1 MNTIKR
7 HITLLLILIWHFSF
21 AQQFTN
27 YTTKEGLPSNH
38 VYKMTQDV
46 KGFIWIATDKGL
58 VKYNGTD
65 FKKITTKNG
74 LANNDV
80 WELYPTPDGKV
91 WYLSKTSKL
100 GYIENDSVH
109 AFESEEK
116 GEIFNPILSS
126 QVGNEIFLTSTN
138 KTHVLKDKKWRL
150 LQESKL
156 ISLEAVRYLKHPTV
170 SYFKTTRLLDS
181 LIIQDKNNSIIKKYD
196 FKNVLK
202 KIHIRGQITDS
213 LFYWV
218 NDKQYNIINLNTLEL
233 YKRTF
238 KDEIGIEKS
247 KHVRLNLI
255 NNQIQISGEG
265 FVGVLDK
272 DLHIKQ
278 TYYIPS
284 NLKAHFGFID
294 KIGSIW
300 ISTFTNGI
308 YQLPIEKQDVNYC
321 LVDKSVTNINY
332 VNNKIIANVFN
343 KGFYKYDTLQRKF
356 VPYIKEGSYNYNAT
370 FIEELGTEYYIS
382 KRHLKAVK
390 NNKIKAV
397 KVNSGL
403 YNVNDKARQLVFFND
418 YLYGVYSVGVNKINP
433 NSFNVEASYAQSG
446 INHLFVFNN
455 KLLVA
460 TSNGL
465 KLFKDGEFES
475 INISNQ
481 EFNKPIL
488 KITKASKNEIL
499 LNTDG
504 FGAFVTDLNT
514 IKQLPDSEFLIV
526 NNSYLENETIWLATE
541 SGVLKYEKVNN
552 NYSLKKVITK
562 SDGLPSNSVS
572 GIIVKGEEL
581 IVSTNNGIA
590 ILPKNQENNLQLLDI
605 YFENVRYNNQAI
617 VASCGAVLN
626 YEKNN
631 SMNVSISSLDF
642 SEANSNLLYNYRL
655 EPIQKEWIYS
665 NVKTINFNDLQPGE
679 YELEI
684 QSNAITKSLNFT
696 IKPLWWQTVW
706 FKIASVLLAVMIVI
720 YMSWVLIRRLQVKKN
735 KKIIEEKRFS
745 ELQLSALRS
754 QMNPHFVFN
763 SLAAIQYYINNNQ
776 MEASEAY
783 LVKFSKLIRQFFEWS
798 KEKEISLEK
807 EIELLT
813 NYLDIEKLRF
823 KDRFEYTINLD
834 EKLKNKTT
842 KLPTML
848 LQPIVE
854 NAINHGIFN
863 KMENGNVT
871 INFKDLDNKQFKVE
885 VIDDGVGFVN
895 TKKRGKRKVKSS
907 NVLADRLKYLNQSG
921 YWEISYSEKEL
932 HPNLNDK
939 GNRSTFIIKQL

>member
-1 MNTIKR
+1 MNIIKR
-7 HITLLLILIWHFSF
+7 HITLLFILIWHFSF

-27 YTTKEGLPSNH
+27 YTTKEGLPSKH

-65 FKKITTKNG
+65 FKKFTTKDG

-80 WELYPTPDGKV
+80 WEIYPTPDGKV

-126 QVGNEIFLTSTN
+126 QIGNEIFLTSTN
-138 KTHVLKDKKWRL
+138 KTHVLKDGKWRL
-150 LQESKL
+150 LQQSRL
-156 ISLEAVRYLKHPTV
+156 RSLDAVRYLKHPII
-170 SYFKTTRLLDS
+170 SYFKTTTLLDS
-181 LIIQDKNNSIIKKYD
+181 LIIQDKNNKTIKKYD
-196 FKNVLK
+196 FNTVLK
-202 KIHIRGQITDS
+202 KNNYRGQITDS

-255 NNQIQISGEG
+255 NNQIQVSGEG
-265 FVGVLDK
+265 FVGILDK

-294 KIGSIW
+294 KTGSIW

-308 YQLPIEKQDVNYC
+308 YQLPIEKQNVNYC
-321 LVDKSVTNINY
+321 LVDKSVTNINN
-332 VNNKIIANVFN
+332 VNNKIIANVFS
-343 KGFYKYDTLQRKF
+343 KGFYEYDILKDEF
-356 VPYIKEGSYNYNAT
+356 VPYINEESYIYNAT
-370 FIEELGTEYYIS
+370 FIKELDTEYYIS
-382 KRHLKAVK
+382 KRNLKAVR
-390 NNKIKAV
+390 NNIVTEV
-397 KVNSGL
+397 KVDSGL
-403 YNVNDKARQLVFFND
+403 YNVNDKARELAYYND
-418 YLYGVYSVGVNKINP
+418 YLYGVYSVGINKINP

-446 INHLFVFNN
+446 INHLFTFNN
-455 KLLVA
+455 MLLVA

-465 KLFKDGEFES
+465 KFFKDGKFES
-475 INISNQ
+475 VNFTNQ
-481 EFNKPIL
+481 EFNKSIL
-488 KITKASKNEIL
+488 KINKISNKEVL

-504 FGAFVTDLNT
+504 FGAFISDLKT

-526 NNSYLENETIWLATE
+526 NNAFIENEIIWLATE
-541 SGVLKYEKVNN
+541 SGVLKYEKVEN
-552 NYSLKKVITK
+552 NYSLKQVITK
-562 SDGLPSNSVS
+562 NDGLPSNSVS

-590 ILPKNQENNLQLLDI
+590 ILPKNQENKSQLLDI
-605 YFENVRYNNQAI
+605 YFENVRYNNKPI
-617 VASCGAVLN
+617 VASCGAVLD
-626 YEKNN
+626 YVKNN

-642 SEANSNLLYNYRL
+642 SENNTNLLYNYRL

-696 IKPLWWQTVW
+696 IEPLWWQTFW
-706 FKIASVLLAVMIVI
+706 FKIASVLLVVVIIV
-720 YMSWVLIRRLQVKKN
+720 YMSWELIRRLQFKKN
-735 KKIIEEKRFS
+735 KKIVEEKRFS

-807 EIELLT
+807 EVELLT

-823 KDRFEYTINLD
+823 KDKFQYVINLD

-871 INFKDLDNKQFKVE
+871 INFIALTEKQFKVE
-885 VIDDGVGFVN
+885 VIDDGVGFIN

-921 YWEISYSEKEL
+921 HWEIFYSEKEL
-932 HPNLNDK
+932 HPSLNDK
-939 GNRSTFIIKQL
+939 GNISIFIITQL